1 MEKKETRILL
11 AIAVFLLTCQ
21 GGHAKALTPRG
32 DAAPPRF
39 LSDLYHLMLT
49 DEDSG
54 ECTGTFDCQ
63 SAGLGFHRDPHDC
76 SEFYMCVTGRPSCHR
91 TCPWGLHFDTRYNIC
106 NWPWALDTQCGNHDA
121 PACGMPALRSV
132 LSYEPARPKIV
143 GGHEAVPGS
152 WPWMVGVQLS
162 GGHYCGGTLISDRWI
177 VSAAHCFFG
186 RNLALFE
193 AVLGEHSIQTEES
206 YEQRIELA
214 EVIFH
219 DDYDPKTKR
228 NDIALLR
235 LAEPARLNQRV
246 SPACLPEED
255 VNVGSGSTCV
265 VTGWGDTEEPE
276 TQYDV
281 YQLMSDVLL
290 EAEVPIVSYWSC
302 RHRLPGY
309 DVDRTSQVCAGYT
322 EGGVDTCQGDSG
334 GPLMCESRDGHWF
347 LYGITSYGEGCA
359 QPRTPAVYTR
369 VPAMVAWIRAHTGDS
384 SATYIPRAV
393 PQAAATV

>member
-1 MEKKETRILL
+1 MEKNEMRVLL
-11 AIAVFLLTCQ
+11 AIAVFLLTCP
-21 GGHAKALTPRG
+21 GGHAKGTEDFLRLAVNLAKAACKLPTTDDLAHDPTMVWRRLQSETYNVHVERAFPALTPRG

-76 SEFYMCVTGRPSCHR
+76 SAFYMCVTGRPSCHR

-162 GGHYCGGTLISDRWI
+162 GHGHGHYCGGTLISDRWI

-186 RNLALFE
+186 
-193 AVLGEHSIQTEES
+193 
-206 YEQRIELA
+206 
-214 EVIFH
+214 
-219 DDYDPKTKR
+219 
-228 NDIALLR
+228 
-235 LAEPARLNQRV
+235 
-246 SPACLPEED
+246 
-255 VNVGSGSTCV
+255 
-265 VTGWGDTEEPE
+265 
-276 TQYDV
+276 
-281 YQLMSDVLL
+281 
-290 EAEVPIVSYWSC
+290 
-302 RHRLPGY
+302 
-309 DVDRTSQVCAGYT
+309 
-322 EGGVDTCQGDSG
+322 
-334 GPLMCESRDGHWF
+334 
-347 LYGITSYGEGCA
+347 
-359 QPRTPAVYTR
+359 
-369 VPAMVAWIRAHTGDS
+369 
-384 SATYIPRAV
+384 
-393 PQAAATV
+393 